1 MRPSLTALLA
11 ATALALA
18 SCSSYYLASPQPA
31 DRSDLRR
38 IPREMRGAWQ
48 ALQDEE
54 TPPDPDAPPNY
65 IADRHTLRIVEADD
79 ATVIDRVRTLEE
91 AADTSTGET
100 PAFTREQRRDTATG
114 TVDTVV
120 NLIVRG
126 DRAYPV
132 DDDGIGRG
140 YPYTRSG
147 DTLRF
152 TRRDTAIH
160 ELGHHL
166 RIRKADKDLWVLNF
180 RDGERREARGWWMVL
195 IAERRGDRFFLH
207 SASEKMKTH
216 PSLVG
221 QASEKY
227 HFDLDFRAADVR
239 TLLRDSLFTPAVLL
253 VK

>member
-1 MRPSLTALLA
+1 MRHLLPATLA

-18 SCSSYYLASPQPA
+18 SCSSYYFASPQPV
-31 DRSDLRR
+31 DRTDLRR

-48 ALQDEE
+48 SLEDED

-65 IADRHTLRIVEADD
+65 IAGSRTLRIIEADD
-79 ATVIDRVRTLEE
+79 APVIDRVRTLEE
-91 AADTSTGET
+91 AADTSTTET
-100 PAFTREQRRDTATG
+100 PAFSREQRRDTASG
-114 TVDTVV
+114 TLDTAV

-126 DRAYPV
+126 DRVYPV
-132 DDDGIGRG
+132 DDDGIGPG
-140 YPYTRSG
+140 LPYTRSG

-152 TRRDTAIH
+152 TRRDTAVH

-166 RIRKADKDLWVLNF
+166 RIRKADKNLWVLNF
-180 RDGERREARGWWMVL
+180 LDGERREARGWWLVL
-195 IAERRGDRFFLH
+195 IAERRGDRFLLH

-221 QASEKY
+221 KASDKY

-239 TLLRDSLFTPAVLL
+239 KLLLDSLFTPAVVL